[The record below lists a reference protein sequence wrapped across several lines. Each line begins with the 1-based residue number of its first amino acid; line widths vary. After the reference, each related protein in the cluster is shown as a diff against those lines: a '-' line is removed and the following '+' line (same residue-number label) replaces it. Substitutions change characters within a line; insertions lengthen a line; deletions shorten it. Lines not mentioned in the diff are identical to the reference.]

1 MSILKFPIKLSTSI
15 VEVVASPIETEA
27 SLEVVDVGLIGLEV
41 VDNVMVVIFV
51 VCIVDVVEVL
61 GEVDGIDAEIGT
73 VPEGSIG
80 IYS

>member
-15 VEVVASPIETEA
+15 VEVVASPPEIEA

-41 VDNVMVVIFV
+41 VDVVMIVIFV
-51 VCIVDVVEVL
+51 VCIVDIVEVL
-61 GEVDGIDAEIGT
+61 GEVDRIDAEIGT
-73 VPEGSIG
+73 VPGDSIG

>member
-15 VEVVASPIETEA
+15 VEVVSSPPETEA

-51 VCIVDVVEVL
+51 VCIVDVVDVL

-73 VPEGSIG
+73 VPEESIG